1 MYHIGTVG
9 ARGGRGMWTK
19 YQNYIEWFE
28 MEQDRGF
35 IDEDEEPEDYDDFC
49 WNYEEW
55 NRDDC
60 IEKYL

>member
-1 MYHIGTVG
+1 
-9 ARGGRGMWTK
+9 MWAK
-19 YQNYIEWFE
+19 YQRYLDWFE
-28 MEQDRGF
+28 RERDKGF